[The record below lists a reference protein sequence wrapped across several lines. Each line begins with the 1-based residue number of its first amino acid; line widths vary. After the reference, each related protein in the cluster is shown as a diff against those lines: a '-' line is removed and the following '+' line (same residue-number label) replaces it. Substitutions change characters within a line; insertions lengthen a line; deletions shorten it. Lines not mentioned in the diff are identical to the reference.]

1 MFVAGVDEAPVK
13 RSGRPRS
20 LGVED
25 SFGETSVETEIRER
39 LRGLIQRLLKLQAE
53 DGRLP
58 GAIKVTVRR
67 WDPGRRRSHRESRQG
82 NTPQLA
88 PTALLTTCMRLF
100 HKMINLHQA
109 FHITLLGVAFTK
121 FHERRVGRG
130 SIASFLSKDL
140 SVQSLAALVH
150 GDAASCA
157 VVAANVSSPAL
168 TMTTDGSESES
179 EPSPKKPRDDD
190 ASPLSQ
196 EDVCRKRPFDDS
208 PTSPAT
214 LRQVARLRLSE
225 STTPTA
231 PMHCPDDVDSSVFA
245 ELPSE
250 LQRELADEWA
260 ARLRERRPNGGGLQP
275 STSTPLLQY
284 DIRKYFI
291 PNQ

>member
-1 MFVAGVDEAPVK
+1 MKA
-13 RSGRPRS
+13 SGRPRS

-39 LRGLIQRLLKLQAE
+39 FRGLLQRLLKLQAE

-67 WDPGRRRSHRESRQG
+67 WDPRRRRSHRESRQG
-82 NTPQLA
+82 NTTQLT
-88 PTALLTTCMRLF
+88 PPALLVLCMRLF
-100 HKMINLHQA
+100 RKMVDLRQA

-121 FHERRVGRG
+121 FHARHAGRG

-150 GDAASCA
+150 GDAASCG
-157 VVAANVSSPAL
+157 AAAASVSAPAF
-168 TMTTDGSESES
+168 TMTTTDGSESES

-190 ASPLSQ
+190 ASPPSQ
-196 EDVCRKRPFDDS
+196 EDGGTRKRPYDDS

-214 LRQVARLRLSE
+214 LRQVARLRLSDT
-225 STTPTA
+225 TTPTA
-231 PMHCPDDVDSSVFA
+231 PVRCPDDVDPTVFA

-260 ARLRERRPNGGGLQP
+260 ARLRERRPNGGGAAALQP
-275 STSTPLLQY
+275 STSTPTPPLRHPY